1 MLISFTH
8 SGVNHSVLRQVGE
21 GLLSARS
28 GVGAPVA
35 KSVYRGGRSLCFK
48 IATLNYFCNPPLPC
62 SHEEI
67 LCVR

>member
-1 MLISFTH
+1 MLSS

-35 KSVYRGGRSLCFK
+35 KSVYRGGKSLCFK
-48 IATLNYFCNPPLPC
+48 NSNIKLFCNLLLLC